1 MLAPLLDCDLLES
14 KDLGHVSEAQPMH
27 VEWRLTSPKSHMLEG
42 LHLGEELTIS
52 PGLAHIPPP
61 PTHTLMHFQMHS
73 SLLSFR
79 MTGDVCHRLIILCF
93 SISAA

>member
-1 MLAPLLDCDLLES
+1 MLAPLLDCDLLDS

-61 PTHTLMHFQMHS
+61 PTHTLTHF
-73 SLLSFR
+73 
-79 MTGDVCHRLIILCF
+79 
-93 SISAA
+93 